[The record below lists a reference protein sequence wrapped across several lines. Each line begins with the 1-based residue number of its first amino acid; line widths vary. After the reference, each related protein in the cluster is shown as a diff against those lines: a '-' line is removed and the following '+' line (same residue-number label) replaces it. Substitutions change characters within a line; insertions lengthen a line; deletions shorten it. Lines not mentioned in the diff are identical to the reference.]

1 MSRKL
6 SELVARI
13 KSSGK
18 SESDIIKVLETEF
31 SSEIEKFEK
40 KSGLDESDYLM
51 RFIVWSRD
59 STINYMFVTEILKC
73 ADKDRY
79 AFSGPK
85 LTVDQY
91 SLDIDS
97 YADTDIETF
106 SILNLPRVLTRED
119 LKESIDR
126 NLENIL
132 NNLKS
137 FMRFGGD
144 GE

>member
-31 SSEIEKFEK
+31 SSEIEEFEK
-40 KSGLDESDYLM
+40 GLDESDYLM
-51 RFIVWSRD
+51 RFIVWAQNG
-59 STINYMFVTEILKC
+59 TINYMFVTQIEKC
-73 ADKDRY
+73 LDKDRY

-91 SLDIDS
+91 SLSIDS
-97 YADTDIETF
+97 YAATDIEIF
-106 SILNLPRVLTRED
+106 SIFNLPRVLTRKD
-119 LKESIDR
+119 LKKSIDL

-137 FMRFGGD
+137 FIGFGGD
-144 GE
+144 KEY

>member
-6 SELVARI
+6 GELVAII
-13 KSSGK
+13 KSLGK
-18 SESDIIKVLETEF
+18 SESDITKVLETEF
-31 SSEIEKFEK
+31 SSEIEEFEK
-40 KSGLDESDYLM
+40 GLDESDYLM
-51 RFIVWSRD
+51 KFVVWAQNG
-59 STINYMFVTEILKC
+59 TINYMFVTKITKC
-73 ADKDRY
+73 IDKESY
-79 AFSGPK
+79 VFSGPK

-91 SLDIDS
+91 SLDIGS
-97 YADTDIETF
+97 YADEDAVVF
-106 SILNLPRVLTRED
+106 SILNLPRVLTRKD